1 MYKKSK
7 RKIVV
12 LIMLVLTALWTATIA
27 IIYFTTYR
35 KTMLENREMMS
46 LYATAYATNGMPHQ
60 NENLSDERRL
70 QVTTFYSVAFRGDEV
85 EINNDRPSAYTDEQL
100 VRLAK
105 DILGNRENIC
115 KRKRYHLPRY
125 RRL

>member
-46 LYATAYATNGMPHQ
+46 LYATGLRH
-60 NENLSDERRL
+60 
-70 QVTTFYSVAFRGDEV
+70 
-85 EINNDRPSAYTDEQL
+85 
-100 VRLAK
+100 
-105 DILGNRENIC
+105 
-115 KRKRYHLPRY
+115 KRHAAPE
-125 RRL
+125 